1 MPFAQDHYLG
11 EGDIHYPAD
20 FISEG
25 MDQTRGWFYT
35 MHAIGNL
42 VDKGKAYKNVIS
54 LGLINDENGQKMS
67 KSRGNAVSP
76 WYATEKF
83 GVDTIRFWM
92 YSVSGPGDAKSFDEN
107 TVIETQRK
115 VFGLLDNVVNFYE
128 MYASHLDASVGP
140 YHSPHILDQ
149 WILAKLN
156 TLIAL
161 CTEKLD
167 EYDLL
172 EPTREIRE
180 FIAELSQWYIRRS
193 RDRFKGSDTQD
204 KQFALATTQFVL
216 DQLAVL
222 MAPFTP
228 FFAEDIYKRVGGN
241 LESVH
246 LESWPKEVS
255 GNDYSR
261 ILENMRIVRE
271 AISDAL
277 ELRAKAGIKVRQ
289 PLGQLTI
296 TQEIPSEYIDLIKDE
311 VNVKDI
317 TAGDEM
323 KLDTELTDKLIVEG
337 NARELIREIQKM
349 RKTAGLNPE
358 DEITLSIA
366 TDEAG
371 QGVVEKYR
379 DDITNTAGVTVINFT
394 DNDAEPVAIND
405 LKFGIVIE

>member
-1 MPFAQDHYLG
+1 VP
-11 EGDIHYPAD
+11 EG
-20 FISEG
+20 
-25 MDQTRGWFYT
+25 R
-35 MHAIGNL
+35 
-42 VDKGKAYKNVIS
+42 KGIK
-54 LGLINDENGQKMS
+54 
-67 KSRGNAVSP
+67 
-76 WYATEKF
+76 
-83 GVDTIRFWM
+83 
-92 YSVSGPGDAKSFDEN
+92 DAEN
-107 TVIETQRK
+107 TPQ
-115 VFGLLDNVVNFYE
+115 
-128 MYASHLDASVGP
+128 
-140 YHSPHILDQ
+140 SPDVDSSPQ
-149 WILAKLN
+149 AGEQ
-156 TLIAL
+156 T
-161 CTEKLD
+161 
-167 EYDLL
+167 
-172 EPTREIRE
+172 P
-180 FIAELSQWYIRRS
+180 S
-193 RDRFKGSDTQD
+193 D
-204 KQFALATTQFVL
+204 KQYALATTQFVL

-323 KLDTELTDKLIVEG
+323 KLDTELTDELIVEG